1 MPFWYGVGDAVVV
14 QFVAY
19 CFAVAVGLVTSG
31 VVASLWQFATNERPG
46 IDLLYQGG
54 LAAPIKGLVFVFT
67 LPVRLIS
74 NGIRLFAERTFSAL
88 IAFFVA
94 IGLSFIQGVV
104 VLTKVF
110 GAT

>member
-19 CFAVAVGLVTSG
+19 CFAVAVGLVMSG
-31 VVASLWQFATNERPG
+31 AIASLWQIATNERPG

-54 LAAPIKGLVFVFT
+54 LAAPIQGLVFVLT
-67 LPVRLIS
+67 LPIRLIS
-74 NGIRLFAERTFSAL
+74 NGVKLFAKRTYSAL
-88 IAFFVA
+88 LAFLVA